1 MREIVLQVSQTIEV
15 AGGRNRPVRVSRGRR
30 NGSQNRVLL
39 CQIVPDLK
47 KLLLPR
53 VTDSSTPAGR
63 QVVGAFQQVMDLL
76 RISKRR
82 LYELAERDDDP
93 LPLRTFPGAKRGSI
107 ADRRELRDWVL
118 RNTVLVRE
126 REQRG

>member
-1 MREIVLQVSQTIEV
+1 MERTD
-15 AGGRNRPVRVSRGRR
+15 PRR
-30 NGSQNRVLL
+30 
-39 CQIVPDLK
+39 
-47 KLLLPR
+47 PR
-53 VTDSSTPAGR
+53 VYSWRGL
-63 QVVGAFQQVMDLL
+63 V

>member
-1 MREIVLQVSQTIEV
+1 MNDAT
-15 AGGRNRPVRVSRGRR
+15 GPRPVPPQGYYS
-30 NGSQNRVLL
+30 
-39 CQIVPDLK
+39 
-47 KLLLPR
+47 
-53 VTDSSTPAGR
+53 A
-63 QVVGAFQQVMDLL
+63 QQVMDLL